1 MHMVALKNSW
11 CDQEL
16 LLQEFNNYNTD
27 AFEYIFKTN
36 YRALTYYALE
46 HTGSR
51 MAAEDIVQSVFI
63 RLWKN
68 RNKFDS
74 IYALKSFL
82 YISVRN
88 GSIDEKKRIAI
99 TIKSGKNNSGNIA
112 GGSESLSEE
121 ELARILDA
129 ETLGILY
136 HSIFDLPPVCRRIMM
151 MSLSGRKNAE
161 ISQILKISVNTVR
174 AHKQKAI
181 IRLREMLPPELGLL
195 LLILTFC
202 EAE

>member
-46 HTGSR
+46 LTGS
-51 MAAEDIVQSVFI
+51 MMTAEDVVQSVFI

-68 RNKFDS
+68 RNRFES
-74 IYALKSFL
+74 ISALKSFL
-82 YISVRN
+82 YVSVRN
-88 GSIDEKKRIAI
+88 GSLDEKKRVTVSQKAD
-99 TIKSGKNNSGNIA
+99 KNHIRNR
-112 GGSESLSEE
+112 ESFTEE
-121 ELARILDA
+121 ELAGILDA

-136 HSIFDLPPVCRRIMM
+136 HSIFDLPPVCRKIMM

-181 IRLREMLPPELGLL
+181 EKLKKILPPELGML
-195 LLILTFC
+195 LLIITLC